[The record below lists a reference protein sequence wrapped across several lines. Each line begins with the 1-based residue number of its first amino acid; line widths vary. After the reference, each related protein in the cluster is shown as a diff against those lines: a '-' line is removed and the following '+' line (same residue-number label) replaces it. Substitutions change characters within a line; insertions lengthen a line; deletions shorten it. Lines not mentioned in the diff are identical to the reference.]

1 MDIDKI
7 SNTWYN
13 RFREGVVSAFG
24 VASQH
29 PGLSVW
35 LALICETHVC
45 GQPTWSLFLYSVPSA
60 VVPCLDF
67 LLFGGTK
74 MEFFGLALFSSL
86 TGGALLAVAAVIFLV
101 GLALTIKG
109 GDWFVDSASWFA
121 EATGIPK
128 FVVGATVVSFATTL
142 PELLVSV
149 RAAMNGSAQ
158 LAIGNAVGSVTANT
172 TLIMGVSLVAMAGV
186 ISRRDFSLKGGLLI
200 AAIVGLTVL
209 SLSGVLPVWS
219 AFILWTIF
227 IIFMISNLIEGKKG
241 AATDKVDTFEKKEI
255 PSKIFFFILGTAS
268 IVFGAE
274 FLVSSGKTIASGIG
288 ISETII
294 GFTVIA
300 LGTSLPELVTTLTA
314 IRKKENSLSVGN
326 IIGANII
333 DTTLILPLC
342 AVINGQPLPVD
353 RVNLVFDFP
362 VCIAACAVAIVPTII
377 QGRFKKWQGYTLLSI
392 YALYMLF
399 LVLNEVGVVALG

>member
-1 MDIDKI
+1 
-7 SNTWYN
+7 
-13 RFREGVVSAFG
+13 
-24 VASQH
+24 
-29 PGLSVW
+29 
-35 LALICETHVC
+35 
-45 GQPTWSLFLYSVPSA
+45 
-60 VVPCLDF
+60 
-67 LLFGGTK
+67 
-74 MEFFGLALFSSL
+74 MEFFGFTLFDSWQ
-86 TGGALLAVAAVIFLV
+86 GGGLLAVAAGIFVV
-101 GLALTIKG
+101 GLILTIKG

-172 TLIMGVSLVAMAGV
+172 TLIMGVSLVAMAGLV
-186 ISRRDFSLKGGLLI
+186 NRKEFAFKGGLFL
-200 AAIVGLTVL
+200 ASTVGLTVL
-209 SLSGVLPVWS
+209 SLSGWLPTWS
-219 AFILWTIF
+219 AFVLWAIF
-227 IIFMISNLIEGKKG
+227 LTFMISNVIEGKKG
-241 AATDKVDTFEKKEI
+241 AATDSLDIYEKKEI
-255 PSKIFFFILGTAS
+255 PSKILFFVLGTAS

-274 FLVSSGKTIASGIG
+274 FLVSSGVTIAKGIG

-342 AVINGQPLPVD
+342 AVINGRALPVEKI
-353 RVNLVFDFP
+353 NLVFDFP
-362 VCIAACAVAIVPTII
+362 VCIAACSVAIVPTIF
-377 QGRFKKWQGYTLLSI
+377 QGKFKKWQGYALLTI

-399 LVLNEVGVVALG
+399 LVLNETGVVKLG

>member
-1 MDIDKI
+1 
-7 SNTWYN
+7 
-13 RFREGVVSAFG
+13 
-24 VASQH
+24 
-29 PGLSVW
+29 
-35 LALICETHVC
+35 
-45 GQPTWSLFLYSVPSA
+45 
-60 VVPCLDF
+60 
-67 LLFGGTK
+67 
-74 MEFFGLALFSSL
+74 MEFFGFSFFDSL
-86 TGGALLAVAAVIFLV
+86 TGGPLIAVAAVLFVAGLV
-101 GLALTIKG
+101 LTIKG

-186 ISRRDFSLKGGLLI
+186 INRKSFSLKGSLLL
-200 AAIVGLTVL
+200 AAIIGLTVL
-209 SLSGVLPVWS
+209 SLNNSLPTWS
-219 AFILWTIF
+219 AYVLWAIF
-227 IIFMISNLIEGKKG
+227 LVFMISNLIEGKKG
-241 AATDKVDTFEKKEI
+241 AEGDEIDAHEKKEI
-255 PSKIFFFILGTAS
+255 PSKVLFFIIGTAS

-274 FLVSSGKTIASGIG
+274 FLVSSGKTIATEIG

-314 IRKKENSLSVGN
+314 IRKKESSLSVGN

-342 AVINGQPLPVD
+342 AVINGKALPVE

-377 QGRFKKWQGYTLLSI
+377 QGRFKKWQGVALLSI
-392 YALYMLF
+392 YGIYMLM
-399 LVLNEVGVVALG
+399 LVLNETGAVTIG

>member
-1 MDIDKI
+1 
-7 SNTWYN
+7 
-13 RFREGVVSAFG
+13 
-24 VASQH
+24 
-29 PGLSVW
+29 
-35 LALICETHVC
+35 
-45 GQPTWSLFLYSVPSA
+45 
-60 VVPCLDF
+60 
-67 LLFGGTK
+67 
-74 MEFFGLALFSSL
+74 MEFFGFTLF
-86 TGGALLAVAAVIFLV
+86 GALSGGPLIAIAACLFIIGLILV
-101 GLALTIKG
+101 IKG

-158 LAIGNAVGSVTANT
+158 LAIGNAIGSVTANT
-172 TLIMGVSLVAMAGV
+172 TLIMGVSLVAMAGF
-186 ISRRDFSLKGGLLI
+186 IQRKTIAIRGGLFLGAII
-200 AAIVGLTVL
+200 ALTLL
-209 SLSGVLPVWS
+209 SLSGSLPVWS
-219 AFILWTIF
+219 AFILWAIF
-227 IIFMISNLIEGKKG
+227 ITFMVVNVLDGKKS
-241 AATDKVDTFEKKEI
+241 AEAEVEKATFEKKDVPAKVLWFVI
-255 PSKIFFFILGTAS
+255 GTAS
-268 IVFGAE
+268 IVLGAE
-274 FLVSSGKTIASGIG
+274 FLVSSGKTIAAGMG

-342 AVINGQPLPVD
+342 SVINGTALPVD

-362 VCIAACAVAIVPTII
+362 VCIAVCALAIIPTII
-377 QGRFKKWQGYTLLSI
+377 QGKFKKWQGYALLGC
-392 YALYMLF
+392 YAIYMLLLIF
-399 LVLNEVGVVALG
+399 NEVGIVSFA

>member
-1 MDIDKI
+1 
-7 SNTWYN
+7 
-13 RFREGVVSAFG
+13 
-24 VASQH
+24 
-29 PGLSVW
+29 
-35 LALICETHVC
+35 
-45 GQPTWSLFLYSVPSA
+45 
-60 VVPCLDF
+60 
-67 LLFGGTK
+67 
-74 MEFFGLALFSSL
+74 MEFFGFTLFGSL
-86 TGGALLAVAAVIFLV
+86 TGGPLIAVAAVVFVV
-101 GLALTIKG
+101 GLVLTIKG

-186 ISRRDFSLKGGLLI
+186 INRKSFSLKGSLLL
-200 AAIVGLTVL
+200 AAIIGLTLL
-209 SLSGVLPVWS
+209 SLNSFLPTWS
-219 AFILWTIF
+219 AYVLWAIF
-227 IIFMISNLIEGKKG
+227 LVFMISNLIEGKKG
-241 AATDKVDTFEKKEI
+241 AESDEIDAHEKKEI
-255 PSKIFFFILGTAS
+255 PSKVLFFIIGTAS

-274 FLVSSGKTIASGIG
+274 FLVSSGKTIATEIG

-314 IRKKENSLSVGN
+314 IRKKESSLSVGN

-342 AVINGQPLPVD
+342 AVINVKALPVD
-353 RVNLVFDFP
+353 RVNIVFDFP

-377 QGRFKKWQGYTLLSI
+377 QGRFKKWQGVALLSI
-392 YALYMLF
+392 YGIYMLM
-399 LVLNEVGVVALG
+399 LVLNETGAVTIG

>member
-1 MDIDKI
+1 
-7 SNTWYN
+7 
-13 RFREGVVSAFG
+13 
-24 VASQH
+24 
-29 PGLSVW
+29 
-35 LALICETHVC
+35 
-45 GQPTWSLFLYSVPSA
+45 
-60 VVPCLDF
+60 
-67 LLFGGTK
+67 
-74 MEFFGLALFSSL
+74 MEFFGFTLFGSLAA
-86 TGGALLAVAAVIFLV
+86 GPMLAVAAVLFVIGLV
-101 GLALTIKG
+101 LIIKG

-121 EATGIPK
+121 EAFGIPK

-158 LAIGNAVGSVTANT
+158 LAIGNAIGSVTANT

-186 ISRRDFSLKGGLLI
+186 ISRKSFSLKGGLLL
-200 AAIVGLTVL
+200 AAIIGLTL
-209 SLSGVLPVWS
+209 ISLGGALPVWS
-219 AFILWTIF
+219 AYVLWAIF
-227 IIFMISNLIEGKKG
+227 LIFMVSNLIEGKKS
-241 AATDKVDTFEKKEI
+241 ASSEQSEVYEKKEV
-255 PSKIFFFILGTAS
+255 PSRILFFVIGTAA

-274 FLVSSGKTIASGIG
+274 FLVSSAQTIARGIG

-342 AVINGQPLPVD
+342 AVINGEALPVE
-353 RVNLVFDFP
+353 RINLVFDFP

-377 QGRFKKWQGYTLLSI
+377 QGRFKKWQGAALLAI
-392 YALYMLF
+392 YALYMLL
-399 LVLNEVGVVALG
+399 LVLNETGVVVLG

>member
-1 MDIDKI
+1 
-7 SNTWYN
+7 
-13 RFREGVVSAFG
+13 
-24 VASQH
+24 
-29 PGLSVW
+29 
-35 LALICETHVC
+35 
-45 GQPTWSLFLYSVPSA
+45 
-60 VVPCLDF
+60 
-67 LLFGGTK
+67 
-74 MEFFGLALFSSL
+74 MEFFGFTILGSL
-86 TGGALLAVAAVIFLV
+86 TGGPLLAIAAVIFVIGIVLV
-101 GLALTIKG
+101 IKG
-109 GDWFVDSASWFA
+109 GDWFVDSAAWFA

-172 TLIMGVSLVAMAGV
+172 TLIMGVSLVAIAGV
-186 ISRRDFSLKGGLLI
+186 VSRKSFSLKGGLLLGAVI
-200 AAIVGLTVL
+200 ALTLL
-209 SLSGVLPVWS
+209 SVSGALPVWS
-219 AFILWTIF
+219 AFVLWAIF
-227 IIFMISNLIEGKKG
+227 LVFMISNLIEGKK
-241 AATDKVDTFEKKEI
+241 AASSAKNVEAETYDKKEI
-255 PSKIFFFILGTAS
+255 PAKVLWFVIGTAA

-274 FLVSSGKTIASGIG
+274 FLVSSGKTIAAGMG

-314 IRKKENSLSVGN
+314 IRKKEESLSVGN

-342 AVINGQPLPVD
+342 AVLNGKPLPVE
-353 RVNLVFDFP
+353 RVNFIFDFP

-377 QGRFKKWQGYTLLSI
+377 QGKFKKWQGFALLAI
-392 YALYMLF
+392 YVAYML
-399 LVLNEVGVVALG
+399 LLILNETGVVAIG

>member
-1 MDIDKI
+1 
-7 SNTWYN
+7 
-13 RFREGVVSAFG
+13 
-24 VASQH
+24 
-29 PGLSVW
+29 
-35 LALICETHVC
+35 
-45 GQPTWSLFLYSVPSA
+45 
-60 VVPCLDF
+60 
-67 LLFGGTK
+67 
-74 MEFFGLALFSSL
+74 MEFFGFTLFGSL
-86 TGGALLAVAAVIFLV
+86 SGGALIAVAAVIFVV
-101 GLALTIKG
+101 GLVLTIKG

-172 TLIMGVSLVAMAGV
+172 TLIMGVSLVAMAGLV
-186 ISRRDFSLKGGLLI
+186 NRKSFSLKGGLLL
-200 AAIVGLTVL
+200 AAIVGLTLL
-209 SLSGVLPVWS
+209 SLGNSLPTWS
-219 AFILWTIF
+219 AYVLWAIF
-227 IIFMISNLIEGKKG
+227 LIFMVSNLIEGKKG
-241 AATDKVDTFEKKEI
+241 AESDEIDSYEKKEI
-255 PSKIFFFILGTAS
+255 PSKVFFFIIGTAS

-314 IRKKENSLSVGN
+314 IRKKEASLSVGN
-326 IIGANII
+326 IVGANII

-342 AVINGQPLPVD
+342 AVINGTALPVEKI
-353 RVNLVFDFP
+353 NLIFDFP
-362 VCIAACAVAIVPTII
+362 VCILACAVAIIPTII
-377 QGRFKKWQGYTLLSI
+377 MGKFKKWQGFALLAI
-392 YALYMLF
+392 YASYMAL
-399 LVLNEVGVVALG
+399 LVLNETGIIALG

>member
-1 MDIDKI
+1 
-7 SNTWYN
+7 
-13 RFREGVVSAFG
+13 
-24 VASQH
+24 
-29 PGLSVW
+29 
-35 LALICETHVC
+35 
-45 GQPTWSLFLYSVPSA
+45 
-60 VVPCLDF
+60 
-67 LLFGGTK
+67 
-74 MEFFGLALFSSL
+74 MEFFGFTLFGSL
-86 TGGALLAVAAVIFLV
+86 SGGALLAVAAAIFLV

-128 FVVGATVVSFATTL
+128 FVVGATIVSFATTL

-186 ISRRDFSLKGGLLI
+186 INRKEFSLKGSLLL
-200 AAIVGLTVL
+200 AAIGGLTLL
-209 SLSGVLPVWS
+209 SLNLELPVWS

-227 IIFMISNLIEGKKG
+227 IVFMVSNLLEGKKG
-241 AATDKVDTFEKKEI
+241 ASLEKSDDYDKKEV
-255 PSKIFFFILGTAS
+255 PAKVLFFLIGIVS
-268 IVFGAE
+268 IVLGAE

-342 AVINGQPLPVD
+342 SVINGQALPVD

-362 VCIAACAVAIVPTII
+362 VCIAACAVAVVPTII
-377 QGRFKKWQGYTLLSI
+377 QGKFKKWQGVALLSI
-392 YALYMLF
+392 YAVYML
-399 LVLNEVGVVALG
+399 LLLLNETGVVVLG

>member
-1 MDIDKI
+1 
-7 SNTWYN
+7 
-13 RFREGVVSAFG
+13 
-24 VASQH
+24 
-29 PGLSVW
+29 
-35 LALICETHVC
+35 
-45 GQPTWSLFLYSVPSA
+45 
-60 VVPCLDF
+60 
-67 LLFGGTK
+67 
-74 MEFFGLALFSSL
+74 MEFFGFSFFGSL
-86 TGGALLAVAAVIFLV
+86 TGAALTAVAAVIFVV
-101 GLALTIKG
+101 GLMLTIKG

-172 TLIMGVSLVAMAGV
+172 TLIMGISLVAIAAMV
-186 ISRRDFSLKGGLLI
+186 DRKSFSLKGGLLL
-200 AAIVGLTVL
+200 ASIVGLTIL
-209 SLSGVLPVWS
+209 SLGKSLPTWS
-219 AFILWTIF
+219 AFVLWAIF
-227 IIFMISNLIEGKKG
+227 ITFMISNLIEGKKG
-241 AATDKVDTFEKKEI
+241 TLSDEAESYDKKEI
-255 PSKIFFFILGTAS
+255 PKNIILFVVGTAS

-274 FLVSSGKTIASGIG
+274 FLVSSGKTIASSLG

-314 IRKKENSLSVGN
+314 IRKKESSLSVGN

-342 AVINGQPLPVD
+342 AVINGEPLPVEKI
-353 RVNLVFDFP
+353 NLVFDFP
-362 VCIAACAVAIVPTII
+362 VCIVACAVAIIPTII
-377 QGRFKKWQGYTLLSI
+377 QGRFKKWQGFALLGI
-392 YALYMLF
+392 YSLYMIL
-399 LVLNEVGVVALG
+399 LILNETGIVALG

>member
-1 MDIDKI
+1 
-7 SNTWYN
+7 
-13 RFREGVVSAFG
+13 
-24 VASQH
+24 
-29 PGLSVW
+29 
-35 LALICETHVC
+35 
-45 GQPTWSLFLYSVPSA
+45 
-60 VVPCLDF
+60 
-67 LLFGGTK
+67 
-74 MEFFGLALFSSL
+74 MEFFGFTLFGSL
-86 TGGALLAVAAVIFLV
+86 TGAPLLAIAAVLFVV
-101 GLALTIKG
+101 GLILVIKG

-158 LAIGNAVGSVTANT
+158 LAIGNAIGSVTANT

-186 ISRRDFSLKGGLLI
+186 VSRKEFSLKGGLLLASVI
-200 AAIVGLTVL
+200 GLTLL
-209 SLSGVLPVWS
+209 SLSGSLPVWS
-219 AFILWTIF
+219 AFILWAIF
-227 IIFMISNLIEGKKG
+227 LIFMISNLLEGKKS
-241 AATDKVDTFEKKEI
+241 AANTIEKPETFDKKEV
-255 PSKIFFFILGTAS
+255 PNKVLFFVLGTAS

-274 FLVSSGKTIASGIG
+274 FLVSSGKTLAAGIG
-288 ISETII
+288 ISEAII

-326 IIGANII
+326 IVGANII

-342 AVINGQPLPVD
+342 AVINGTPLPVEKI
-353 RVNLVFDFP
+353 NLVFDFP

-377 QGRFKKWQGYTLLSI
+377 QGRFKKWQGYALLGI

-399 LVLNEVGVVALG
+399 LVLNETGIVALG

>member
-1 MDIDKI
+1 
-7 SNTWYN
+7 
-13 RFREGVVSAFG
+13 
-24 VASQH
+24 
-29 PGLSVW
+29 
-35 LALICETHVC
+35 
-45 GQPTWSLFLYSVPSA
+45 
-60 VVPCLDF
+60 
-67 LLFGGTK
+67 
-74 MEFFGLALFSSL
+74 MEFFGFSFFDSL
-86 TGGALLAVAAVIFLV
+86 TGGPLILVAAAVFAV
-101 GLALTIKG
+101 GLVLTIKG

-128 FVVGATVVSFATTL
+128 FVVGATIVSFATTL

-186 ISRRDFSLKGGLLI
+186 INRKSFSLKGSLLL
-200 AAIVGLTVL
+200 AAIIGLTVL
-209 SLSGVLPVWS
+209 SLNNSLPTWS
-219 AFILWTIF
+219 AYVLWAIF
-227 IIFMISNLIEGKKG
+227 LVFMISNLIEGKKG
-241 AATDKVDTFEKKEI
+241 AEGDEIDAHEKKEI
-255 PSKIFFFILGTAS
+255 PSKVLFFIIGTAS

-274 FLVSSGKTIASGIG
+274 FLVSSGKTIATEIG

-314 IRKKENSLSVGN
+314 IRKKESSLSVGN

-342 AVINGQPLPVD
+342 AVINGKALPVEK
-353 RVNLVFDFP
+353 VNL
-362 VCIAACAVAIVPTII
+362 
-377 QGRFKKWQGYTLLSI
+377 
-392 YALYMLF
+392 
-399 LVLNEVGVVALG
+399 

>member
-1 MDIDKI
+1 
-7 SNTWYN
+7 
-13 RFREGVVSAFG
+13 
-24 VASQH
+24 
-29 PGLSVW
+29 
-35 LALICETHVC
+35 
-45 GQPTWSLFLYSVPSA
+45 
-60 VVPCLDF
+60 
-67 LLFGGTK
+67 
-74 MEFFGLALFSSL
+74 MEFFGLSLFSSL
-86 TGGALLAVAAVIFLV
+86 TGGPLIAVAAVIFVV

-186 ISRRDFSLKGGLLI
+186 VSRKSFSLKGGLLL
-200 AAIVGLTVL
+200 AAILGLTVL
-209 SLSGVLPVWS
+209 SLGNSLPTWS
-219 AFILWTIF
+219 AYVLWAIF
-227 IIFMISNLIEGKKG
+227 IVFMISNLIEGKKG
-241 AATDKVDTFEKKEI
+241 SENDEIDSYEKKEI
-255 PSKIFFFILGTAS
+255 PSKILWFVIGTAS

-274 FLVSSGKTIASGIG
+274 FLVSSGKTIATSMG

-314 IRKKENSLSVGN
+314 IRKKESSLSVGN

-342 AVINGQPLPVD
+342 AVINGEALPVE

-377 QGRFKKWQGYTLLSI
+377 QGRFKKWQGFALLAI

-399 LVLNEVGVVALG
+399 LVLNETGVVVLG

>member
-1 MDIDKI
+1 
-7 SNTWYN
+7 
-13 RFREGVVSAFG
+13 
-24 VASQH
+24 
-29 PGLSVW
+29 
-35 LALICETHVC
+35 
-45 GQPTWSLFLYSVPSA
+45 
-60 VVPCLDF
+60 
-67 LLFGGTK
+67 
-74 MEFFGLALFSSL
+74 MEFFGFTLFNSL
-86 TGGALLAVAAVIFLV
+86 SGGALLAVAAAIFVI
-101 GLALTIKG
+101 GLTLTIKG

-172 TLIMGVSLVAMAGV
+172 TLIMGVSLVAMAGAV
-186 ISRRDFSLKGGLLI
+186 NRKSFILKGGLFLGS
-200 AAIVGLTVL
+200 VVSLTVL
-209 SLSGVLPVWS
+209 SLGKSLPISSVYVLW
-219 AFILWTIF
+219 AIF
-227 IIFMISNLIEGKKG
+227 LVFMISNVIEGKKESG
-241 AATDKVDTFEKKEI
+241 SEEKLTIEKKEI
-255 PSKIFFFILGTAS
+255 PAKVIFFIIGTAS

-274 FLVSSGKTIASGIG
+274 FLVSSGKTIATEIG

-314 IRKKENSLSVGN
+314 IRKKESSLSVGN

-342 AVINGQPLPVD
+342 AVINGEALPVEK
-353 RVNLVFDFP
+353 VNLIFDFP
-362 VCIAACAVAIVPTII
+362 VCIAACAVAVVPTIF
-377 QGRFKKWQGYTLLSI
+377 QRRLQ
-392 YALYMLF
+392 
-399 LVLNEVGVVALG
+399 EVQSPATF

>member
-1 MDIDKI
+1 
-7 SNTWYN
+7 
-13 RFREGVVSAFG
+13 
-24 VASQH
+24 
-29 PGLSVW
+29 
-35 LALICETHVC
+35 
-45 GQPTWSLFLYSVPSA
+45 
-60 VVPCLDF
+60 
-67 LLFGGTK
+67 
-74 MEFFGLALFSSL
+74 MEFFGFTLFGSL
-86 TGGALLAVAAVIFLV
+86 SGGGLMAVAAGLFIV
-101 GLALTIKG
+101 GLVLIIKG
-109 GDWFVDSASWFA
+109 GDWFVDSAAWFA

-172 TLIMGVSLVAMAGV
+172 TLIMGVSLVAMAGLV
-186 ISRRDFSLKGGLLI
+186 NRKEFAFKGGLFL
-200 AAIVGLTVL
+200 ASTVGLTIL

-219 AFILWTIF
+219 AFILWAIF
-227 IIFMISNLIEGKKG
+227 LTFMISNVMEGKKN
-241 AATDKVDTFEKKEI
+241 ATIESGESFDKKEV
-255 PSKIFFFILGTAS
+255 PSKILWFVLGTAS

-274 FLVSSGKTIASGIG
+274 FLVSSGKTLASGIG

-314 IRKKENSLSVGN
+314 IRKKESSLSVGN

-342 AVINGQPLPVD
+342 AVINGKALPVD

-362 VCIAACAVAIVPTII
+362 VCIAACAVAVVPTII
-377 QGRFKKWQGYTLLSI
+377 QGKFKKWQGFALLAI
-392 YALYMLF
+392 YAFYMLF

>member
-1 MDIDKI
+1 
-7 SNTWYN
+7 
-13 RFREGVVSAFG
+13 
-24 VASQH
+24 
-29 PGLSVW
+29 
-35 LALICETHVC
+35 
-45 GQPTWSLFLYSVPSA
+45 
-60 VVPCLDF
+60 
-67 LLFGGTK
+67 
-74 MEFFGLALFSSL
+74 MEFFGFTLFGSL
-86 TGGALLAVAAVIFLV
+86 SGGGLMAVAAGLFIV
-101 GLALTIKG
+101 GLVLIIKG
-109 GDWFVDSASWFA
+109 GDWFVDSAAWFA

-172 TLIMGVSLVAMAGV
+172 TLIMGVSLVAMAGLV
-186 ISRRDFSLKGGLLI
+186 NRKEFAFKGGLFL
-200 AAIVGLTVL
+200 ASTVGLTVL
-209 SLSGVLPVWS
+209 SLGGWLPTWS
-219 AFILWTIF
+219 AFILWAIF
-227 IIFMISNLIEGKKG
+227 LAFMISNVMEGKKN
-241 AATDKVDTFEKKEI
+241 ATIESNESFDKKEV
-255 PSKIFFFILGTAS
+255 PSKILWFVIGTAS

-274 FLVSSGKTIASGIG
+274 FLVSSGKTLASGIG

-314 IRKKENSLSVGN
+314 IRKKESSLSVGN

-342 AVINGQPLPVD
+342 AVINGKALPVD

-362 VCIAACAVAIVPTII
+362 VCIAACAVAVVPTII
-377 QGRFKKWQGYTLLSI
+377 QGKFKKWQGFALLSI
-392 YALYMLF
+392 YAFYMLF